1 MIDPVYYKRKPL
13 NDKVHLL
20 VSLMVSGYFKSNRE
34 QIALKLGEINESNGL
49 GSVKVV
55 SPSFSL
61 EVASVKSSFSWGFL
75 AYTRFESPISVLDF
89 VCSLEVIYC
98 METFGVEKV
107 TFALG

>member
-1 MIDPVYYKRKPL
+1 MIDPIYYKRKPL

-34 QIALKLGEINESNGL
+34 QIALKLGETNESNGL

-75 AYTRFESPISVLDF
+75 VYTRFESPISVLDF